1 MSSLQVF
8 LGQSG
13 DHHGKDL
20 PCLMYVSRE
29 KRLGFDHHKKAG
41 AMNALVR
48 VSGVVTNAPYILNL
62 DCDHYM
68 NNSKA
73 LREAMCFMMDPSTG
87 KKVCYVQFSEI
98 LDGTDA
104 YATRNTLFFNVSK
117 HICIHDFTPLFFLST
132 IFN

>member
-1 MSSLQVF
+1 
-8 LGQSG
+8 
-13 DHHGKDL
+13 
-20 PCLMYVSRE
+20 MYVSRE

-48 VSGVVTNAPYILNL
+48 VSAVVTNAPYILNL
-62 DCDHYM
+62 DCDYYM

-87 KKVCYVQFSEI
+87 KKVCYVQFPQM

-104 YATRNTLFFNVSK
+104 YATRNTVFFDVRKQAS
-117 HICIHDFTPLFFLST
+117 IYAYLI
-132 IFN
+132 